1 MEQFFSIIILCFSA
15 NIDTLILSATT
26 AAANKKFT
34 IQHILC
40 IAIISTF
47 GTWVSLMVGNLFSDL
62 LPTWLPDKIGAAL
75 LILIGVWMLVDSILH
90 TNQPQRTREMS
101 LQSSIF
107 LAIALTVNNAGI
119 GFAAG
124 VAGLSTALATAVT
137 FIITILCFIL
147 GNLLGKHI
155 SQKLLGKYSSI
166 LSALVLTGI
175 GCYELIISFI

>member
-1 MEQFFSIIILCFSA
+1 MSARLEHVGRGLHVYEQLY
-15 NIDTLILSATT
+15 
-26 AAANKKFT
+26 
-34 IQHILC
+34 
-40 IAIISTF
+40 
-47 GTWVSLMVGNLFSDL
+47 
-62 LPTWLPDKIGAAL
+62 GAA
-75 LILIGVWMLVDSILH
+75 
-90 TNQPQRTREMS
+90 RE
-101 LQSSIF
+101 
-107 LAIALTVNNAGI
+107 TAGNHI